1 MLFAIICTDRP
12 GSLEIRQAT
21 REAHLRYLAAQGE
34 RMVHGGPLLGV
45 DGQPCGSLVIVE
57 AADRAAALELA
68 AGDPYA
74 LAGLFEAVAVREHR
88 TVFRDGA
95 RVG

>member
-12 GSLEIRQAT
+12 GSLEIRRTT
-21 REAHLRYLAAQGE
+21 REAHLGYLSAQGD
-34 RMVHGGPLLGV
+34 RVVHGGPLLGV

-57 AADRAAALELA
+57 AADRTAALDLA
-68 AGDPYA
+68 ANDPYA
-74 LAGLFEAVAVREHR
+74 LAGLFEDVAVREHR
-88 TVFRDGA
+88 TVFRDGV